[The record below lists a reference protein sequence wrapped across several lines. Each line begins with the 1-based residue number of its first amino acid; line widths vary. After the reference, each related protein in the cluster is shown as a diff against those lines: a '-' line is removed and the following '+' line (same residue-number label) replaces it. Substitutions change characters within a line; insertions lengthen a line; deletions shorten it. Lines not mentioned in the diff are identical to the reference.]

1 MKLPIGCLLVV
12 MFVGLL
18 CGSGCAST
26 LSQSSVDRR
35 IDWQQNMATD
45 AKTIHQDID
54 LWLMMNRPTRLTRWR
69 VN

>member
-18 CGSGCAST
+18 CGSGCGPT
-26 LSQSSVDRR
+26 LAQSSVDRR
-35 IDWQQNMATD
+35 IDWEQNMATD

-54 LWLMMNRPTRLTRWR
+54 LWLMMDRPTRLTRWR
-69 VN
+69 VD